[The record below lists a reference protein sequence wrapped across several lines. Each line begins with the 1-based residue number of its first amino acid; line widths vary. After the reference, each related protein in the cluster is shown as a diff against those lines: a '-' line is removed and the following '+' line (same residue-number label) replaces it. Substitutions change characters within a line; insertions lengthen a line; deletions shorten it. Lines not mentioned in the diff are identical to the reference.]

1 MLITLIGSVVIIIK
15 KLISRQII
23 QRIPKSNILSQPKNN
38 QEQSIEM
45 ATLHSTPRIIN
56 MHMVGLTN
64 KKTYKNVIQC
74 SPFLLNNSKHNKN
87 IINSYGLF
95 IIGVIFCILLVLNR
109 LFSFGWIN
117 QSNAIYHYSY
127 ASFCFAPVILSTV
140 YFMRNPKH
148 LISVLQDH
156 NLM

>member
-1 MLITLIGSVVIIIK
+1 MLITLIGSLVIIIK

-23 QRIPKSNILSQPKNN
+23 QRIPKSNILPQSNNN

-56 MHMVGLTN
+56 MHMVGLTD
-64 KKTYKNVIQC
+64 KNTNLTL
-74 SPFLLNNSKHNKN
+74 SSTLLLNNSKHNKN

-95 IIGVIFCILLVLNR
+95 IICVIFCIFSVLIT
-109 LFSFGWIN
+109 LFRFGWIT
-117 QSNAIYHYSY
+117 QSNVIYHL
-127 ASFCFAPVILSTV
+127 SFALFCCAPVILATV
-140 YFMRNPKH
+140 YFMKNPKH

-156 NLM
+156 KNLM

>member
-1 MLITLIGSVVIIIK
+1 MIGSLVIIIK

-23 QRIPKSNILSQPKNN
+23 QRIPKSNILPQSKNN

-45 ATLHSTPRIIN
+45 ATLHSTPRMIK
-56 MHMVGLTN
+56 VGLTH
-64 KKTYKNVIQC
+64 KKPNTNLTLC

-95 IIGVIFCILLVLNR
+95 IICVKLCIFSVLVILSRFGWMTKSNVFYHLSFASFFCI
-109 LFSFGWIN
+109 
-117 QSNAIYHYSY
+117 
-127 ASFCFAPVILSTV
+127 PVILSTI

-156 NLM
+156 KNLL

>member
-1 MLITLIGSVVIIIK
+1 MVA
-15 KLISRQII
+15 ISI
-23 QRIPKSNILSQPKNN
+23 
-38 QEQSIEM
+38 
-45 ATLHSTPRIIN
+45 LHSTPRIIK
-56 MHMVGLTN
+56 VGLTD

-95 IIGVIFCILLVLNR
+95 IIGVIFCIMLVLNR
-109 LFSFGWIN
+109 LFSFGWIT
-117 QSNAIYHYSY
+117 QSNVIYHYSF
-127 ASFCFAPVILSTV
+127 ASFCCAPVILSTI

-156 NLM
+156 NLMQTMPYFLIYSIKRTGLLNYFKCFNNILFL